1 MNTVKPALIFLFS
14 TAFMLSIA
22 CAQQGQSEWQ
32 PELTDDWAP
41 VTDSVS
47 TTGHFAEPPS
57 DAIILFSGSDISSWE
72 SAPGYFPKMEG
83 VPEYLKALQSNYGSA
98 PWRVENGVMTV
109 EPGSGNIKTRQAFGD
124 MHLHIEWRT
133 PPEIDGNGQGRGNSG
148 VFLMGLYEIQVLDS
162 WQNPTYSNGQAG
174 AIYKQKAPM
183 VNASRLPGE
192 WQSYDIFFEA
202 PYFDDDEK
210 LIKGAYV
217 TVLHNGVLIHHRQK
231 LKGPTVYIGLP
242 HYEPHPRKL
251 PIGLQDH
258 GDYVSFRNIWVREL

>member
-1 MNTVKPALIFLFS
+1 
-14 TAFMLSIA
+14 
-22 CAQQGQSEWQ
+22 
-32 PELTDDWAP
+32 
-41 VTDSVS
+41 
-47 TTGHFAEPPS
+47 
-57 DAIILFSGSDISSWE
+57 
-72 SAPGYFPKMEG
+72 
-83 VPEYLKALQSNYGSA
+83 
-98 PWRVENGVMTV
+98 
-109 EPGSGNIKTRQAFGD
+109 
-124 MHLHIEWRT
+124 
-133 PPEIDGNGQGRGNSG
+133 
-148 VFLMGLYEIQVLDS
+148 
-162 WQNPTYSNGQAG
+162 
-174 AIYKQKAPM
+174 M